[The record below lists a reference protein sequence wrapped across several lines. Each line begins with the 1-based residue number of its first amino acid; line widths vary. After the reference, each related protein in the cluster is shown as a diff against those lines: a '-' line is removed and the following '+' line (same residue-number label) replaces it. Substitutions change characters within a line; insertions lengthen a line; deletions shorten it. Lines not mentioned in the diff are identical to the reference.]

1 MGCRLLFPGL
11 LRHIQEATGLP
22 AKEELE
28 GGEASGGLGNFADPE
43 EDVGDHEVP
52 VALVLRD
59 HPSQHLL
66 QSLIEAF
73 DQSVGLGMVDGGPQ
87 LLHPQQPAEVSH

>member
-1 MGCRLLFPGL
+1 M
-11 LRHIQEATGLP
+11 P

-28 GGEASGGLGNFADPE
+28 WGETGGGLGHFADPK
-43 EDVGDHEVP
+43 EDVGDHKVP
-52 VALVLRD
+52 VTLVLRD

-66 QSLIEAF
+66 QRLIKAF
-73 DQSVGLGMVDGGPQ
+73 DQSVGLGVVDGGPQ